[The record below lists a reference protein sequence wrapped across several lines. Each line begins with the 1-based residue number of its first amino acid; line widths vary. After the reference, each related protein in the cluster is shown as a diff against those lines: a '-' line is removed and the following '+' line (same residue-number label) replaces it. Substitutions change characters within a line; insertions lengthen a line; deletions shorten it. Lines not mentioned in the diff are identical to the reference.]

1 MALGIDGSNRA
12 LLERLH
18 RYSTG
23 PFSIQEAAKI
33 LAIDDPREG
42 RLLRYLAERGWLS
55 RVRRGLYTTVPLGAS
70 EPSAWREDA
79 WVVAARV
86 FAPCYI
92 GGWSAAEHWSLTEQ
106 VFRSVLVM
114 TDRPVRA
121 SSVEIQDQPFRLKHV
136 PEKRQFGTK
145 VVWRERVR
153 TTVSDPSRTI
163 LDILD
168 DPAVGGGIRHG
179 AAVLLGYWASEH
191 RNEELLLSHARRL
204 GNRTVFKRLGFL
216 LEHLEIEAPA
226 TIEACLSSLSSGL
239 SYLDPTVQRK
249 GRIVKRW
256 NLWVNVSLD
265 GVATHDLAN

>member
-1 MALGIDGSNRA
+1 MAQGIERSNRA

-23 PFSIQEAAKI
+23 PFGIQEAAKI
-33 LAIDDPREG
+33 LAVDGRRAG

-70 EPSAWREDA
+70 EPSAWREDPWA
-79 WVVAARV
+79 VAARV

-106 VFRSVLVM
+106 VFRSVVVM

-136 PEKRQFGTK
+136 PEKRQFGTR

-153 TTVSDPSRTI
+153 TTVSDPSRTL
-163 LDILD
+163 LDTLD
-168 DPAVGGGIRHG
+168 DPAIGGGIRHG

-191 RNEELLLSHARRL
+191 CNEELLLSYARHL

-216 LEHLEIEAPA
+216 LEHLEIEAPES
-226 TIEACLSSLSSGL
+226 IEACLSSLSAGL
-239 SYLDPTVQRK
+239 SSLDPTVKRK

-256 NLWVNVSLD
+256 KLWVNVSL
-265 GVATHDLAN
+265 HDVLTT